1 MAPED
6 KSYASPAGDMA
17 KLLAAIEKLQSEVA
31 DIKKKVDGKK
41 EPKKEYDSELALAAA
56 LAPLCGLSAFGF
68 GSSLLLPFGLRL
80 AAARAL
86 VLHRALDRA
95 ATITKEL
102 AKAGDES
109 PPTSVF
115 LAVAGGKDG
124 HVRGVEKRLDK
135 QMTSRGS
142 RSINRVQPT
151 CRIKYA

>member
-6 KSYASPAGDMA
+6 KSYASPASDMA

-56 LAPLCGLSAFGF
+56 LAPLCGLSTWGF
-68 GSSLLLPFGLRL
+68 NPLLLPFGLRL

-109 PPTSVF
+109 APTSD
-115 LAVAGGKDG
+115 DG
-124 HVRGVEKRLDK
+124 MHILKWFF
-135 QMTSRGS
+135 S
-142 RSINRVQPT
+142 RSPEEKT
-151 CRIKYA
+151 AMFEALKSGWTSK

>member
-6 KSYASPAGDMA
+6 KSYASPASDMA

-56 LAPLCGLSAFGF
+56 LAPLCGLSTWGL

-95 ATITKEL
+95 ATISKEL

-109 PPTSVF
+109 PPTSD
-115 LAVAGGKDG
+115 DG
-124 HVRGVEKRLDK
+124 MHILKWFF
-135 QMTSRGS
+135 S
-142 RSINRVQPT
+142 RSPEEKT
-151 CRIKYA
+151 AMFEALKSGWTSK